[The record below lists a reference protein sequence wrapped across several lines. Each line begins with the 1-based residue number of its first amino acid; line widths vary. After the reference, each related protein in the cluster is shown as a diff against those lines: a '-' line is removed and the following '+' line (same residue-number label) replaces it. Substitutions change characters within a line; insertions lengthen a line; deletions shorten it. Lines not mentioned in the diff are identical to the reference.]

1 MFLGQLLHHF
11 IVQVT
16 WRIQKQ
22 SWMFQEE
29 YRKGIHPPYLLRTSP
44 PPPLTL
50 PLSGY
55 VFASMKFDCSD
66 SGLCSIGEIPEL
78 FVVGK
83 PDMTIVAFGSD
94 VLDIFEVN
102 DIMSSRGWHLNALQR
117 PNRSCLIHAILL

>member
-1 MFLGQLLHHF
+1 MHVSWSIIAPFHCTGYLENTKA
-11 IVQVT
+11 IMDVSR
-16 WRIQKQ
+16 RIQ
-22 SWMFQEE
+22 EG
-29 YRKGIHPPYLLRTSP
+29 YTSP
-44 PPPLTL
+44 LSPAHFPPPLTL